1 VGATL
6 TYAATHAALRRARGS
21 AVGLPCFRCG
31 RRSSGWAC
39 TASAA
44 DRVTGRNS
52 EGRAVTFSLD
62 LTQYAAACDACRAA
76 TDREHAAERTAAA
89 GLALTPLRKRPD
101 APRRQ
106 TLAAPISQPPA
117 LFDMP

>member
-6 TYAATHAALRRARGS
+6 TYAATHAALRRTRGS

-101 APRRQ
+101 APRRKTWAPPTSEAE
-106 TLAAPISQPPA
+106 TLW
-117 LFDMP
+117 